1 MKSLFETEAFEEI
14 KTRINNL
21 EEQTKATWGKMN
33 VGQMA
38 KHCQVPFEV
47 INGNIK
53 PSFKVGFFKKL
64 MFSMMKPMMYN
75 DKLWRHNVPTGKEF
89 IIDYDVDFNQEK
101 TNLLAMV
108 DQFHERKNQEEWNP
122 HPVFGNFKKEQW
134 GKMNYKHLDHHLRQ
148 FGV

>member
-1 MKSLFETEAFEEI
+1 MMKS
-14 KTRINNL
+14 
-21 EEQTKATWGKMN
+21 
-33 VGQMA
+33 
-38 KHCQVPFEV
+38 
-47 INGNIK
+47 
-53 PSFKVGFFKKL
+53 
-64 MFSMMKPMMYN
+64 MMYN

-89 IIDYDVDFNQEK
+89 VIDYTVDFNQEK
-101 TNLLAMV
+101 TNLLTMV